1 MPYSD
6 PVTWFSYSTTAT
18 QTIVRFSTTFR
29 VFIGRFGWKYYII
42 YYQNCLFVCL
52 SQVLITFVDGIWF
65 WIGWVV
71 SLGNWF
77 DTYKDKFNLCLGKND
92 ADIIYLITSR
102 HDFKTVTEAK
112 SGESQPTHLQRGE
125 PREGLS
131 INMAHSPGKELT
143 VVGFVSDAKSFG
155 T

>member
-1 MPYSD
+1 MS
-6 PVTWFSYSTTAT
+6 VTI
-18 QTIVRFSTTFR
+18 Q
-29 VFIGRFGWKYYII
+29 
-42 YYQNCLFVCL
+42 
-52 SQVLITFVDGIWF
+52 ITFVDGIWS

-112 SGESQPTHLQRGE
+112 SEES
-125 PREGLS
+125 
-131 INMAHSPGKELT
+131 
-143 VVGFVSDAKSFG
+143 
-155 T
+155 